1 MAKQVK
7 GYNWHG
13 HPVGETGSYYA
24 YLARLRSRPKPA
36 TENQKKYQ
44 AFLCAVLT
52 ENGLAPKRFCDGHN
66 DRNAYSSAIS
76 QNTFMARANGID
88 ISKEAQDEYWKGV
101 SADGGE

>member
-1 MAKQVK
+1 MKQNK
-7 GYNWHG
+7 GYNWSG

-24 YLARLRSRPKPA
+24 YLARLRSIPKPA

-52 ENGLAPKRFCDGHN
+52 GNGLTPKRFCEGHN
-66 DRNAYSSAIS
+66 NRSSYSSAIS
-76 QNTFMARANGID
+76 KNVFMARANGID